1 LQKEYTDKELQA
13 LLQKD
18 SEQAIILIF
27 KRYYNY
33 LCKIV
38 YKIIPDYNLVE
49 DLTQEVFFELWRK
62 KEQLSVTASL
72 KAYIRRAA
80 VNKSLNYIRDQ
91 KIKFSDEEQY
101 PVVKS
106 KQPSVTQQLEAD
118 ELQLRIDEA
127 IDSLPERCR
136 VIFVLSRFEDMSY
149 SEIADSLGIAVK
161 TVENQISKALRLL
174 RVALQDYL

>member
-1 LQKEYTDKELQA
+1 MQHQYTDKELQA

-18 SEQAIILIF
+18 SEQAIVLIF

-33 LCKIV
+33 LCKVV
-38 YKIIPDYNLVE
+38 YKIIPDYTLVE

-91 KIKFSDEEQY
+91 KIKFADEEHY

-106 KQPSVTQQLEAD
+106 KEPSATQKLEAD
-118 ELQLRIDEA
+118 ELQVRIDEA
-127 IDSLPERCR
+127 IDRLPERCR
-136 VIFVLSRFEDMSY
+136 VIFVLSRFEYMSY
-149 SEIADSLGIAVK
+149 SEIANSLDISVK
-161 TVENQISKALRLL
+161 TVENQISKALKLL
-174 RVALQDYL
+174 RVALQDYI